1 MNILFPIAGIGSR
14 FETQGYKVP
23 KPLVRVKGKSLIKHS
38 VRTLNLNGNYIFVC
52 RKYEDGDYNK
62 QIKELIN
69 MTYPIAKLILLDKPT
84 QGAAETCLAAEKYIN
99 NDDPLIITNG
109 DQYLNWDSNTFLD
122 HIYNTDPDGCVS
134 LYDHEDIEV
143 DKVSKY
149 AFVALDNKG
158 FATKFAE
165 KFAISKHALNG
176 IHYWKHGK
184 DFVSSVKRMM
194 ADDVRVNGEF
204 YFSPAFNYLIEDGKK
219 ITTFK
224 MQQHEYYSLGS
235 PEEIAKNLKYIN

>member
-1 MNILFPIAGIGSR
+1 
-14 FETQGYKVP
+14 
-23 KPLVRVKGKSLIKHS
+23 
-38 VRTLNLNGNYIFVC
+38 
-52 RKYEDGDYNK
+52 
-62 QIKELIN
+62 
-69 MTYPIAKLILLDKPT
+69 
-84 QGAAETCLAAEKYIN
+84 
-99 NDDPLIITNG
+99 
-109 DQYLNWDSNTFLD
+109 
-122 HIYNTDPDGCVS
+122 VS
-134 LYDHEDIEV
+134 LYDHEDIEIG
-143 DKVSKY
+143 KASKY
-149 AFVALDNKG
+149 AFVALNNRG
-158 FATKFAE
+158 FATQFAE
-165 KFAISKHALNG
+165 KFAISEHALNG